1 MKLFKMQLD
10 RKQYHKVAVVLAAA
24 LILACFFGYNTYK
37 EKKQYQTFLQNGYQ
51 RSFREMVTNVENIKL
66 LLEKAEVSASPN
78 QSSALMSQAWME
90 SYSAAENLGQL
101 PITHVSLSK
110 TQKYLNQVGDYSYTL
125 SRTGASNKNIS
136 EKDMEQISKLRT
148 YAGDLLGELHKM
160 EEDVTQGKIRFGEI
174 RKKGRLVLKRASE
187 DAVEVSFGNIEDKFN
202 EYPSLIYD
210 GPFSDNVIEGKPKGL
225 DGEDIN
231 LEKAKEKAKKFIGE
245 DKVGKIIETSS
256 GKGKIHTFGLEA
268 SPKDNEKGNAI
279 NIDITKKGG
288 YVLWM
293 LNPRDIPE
301 KKLTDQQASDKAQ
314 KFLKEQ
320 GFGELTETYFLKN
333 DNTTTITF
341 IGVTKEGVLI
351 YPDLLKVKVALD
363 NGEVVGFDAYQY
375 LMSHRKRDIPKPKL
389 TEEEARKKISQRIEV
404 ERVKLAIIP
413 MPGNKEQL
421 CYEFKGKYN
430 KSDYFVYI
438 NADTGNEENILRII
452 KDKDGTLTQ

>member
-24 LILACFFGYNTYK
+24 LILAGFFGYNTYT
-37 EKKQYQTFLQNGYQ
+37 EKKQYQTFLQNSYQ
-51 RSFREMVTNVENIKL
+51 RSFRELVTNVENIKL
-66 LLEKAEVSASPN
+66 LLEKAEVSASPQ
-78 QSSALMSQAWME
+78 QSSALMSQTWMQ

-110 TQKYLNQVGDYSYTL
+110 TEKYLNQVGDYSYSL
-125 SRTGASNKNIS
+125 SRNGARNKNMT
-136 EKDMEQISKLRT
+136 EKDMDQISKLRA
-148 YAGDLLGELHKM
+148 YAGELLGELHNM
-160 EEDVTQGKIRFGEI
+160 EEDVARGKIRFGEI
-174 RKKGRLVLKRASE
+174 RKKGRLALRRASK
-187 DAVEVSFGNIEDKFN
+187 DAVEVSFGNIEDKFS

-225 DGEDIN
+225 DGEDIS
-231 LEKAKEKAKKFIGE
+231 LEKAKEKARKFVGE
-245 DKVGKIIETSS
+245 DKAGRIIEVSS
-256 GKGKIHTFGLEA
+256 GKGKIHTYGLEV
-268 SPKDNEKGNAI
+268 SPKDKEKGNPI

-301 KKLTDQQASDKAQ
+301 KKLTDQQASDKAK

-320 GFGELTETYFLKN
+320 GFGDLTETYFLKN

-341 IGVTKEGVLI
+341 IGVSKEGVLI

-363 NGEVVGFDAYQY
+363 NGEIVGFDAYQY
-375 LMSHRKRDIPKPKL
+375 LMSHRKRNIPKPKL
-389 TEEEARKKISQRIEV
+389 TEEEARKKVSPRIKV

-430 KSDYFVYI
+430 NFDYFVYI
-438 NADTGNEENILRII
+438 NAEDGSEENILRII
-452 KDKDGTLTQ
+452 KDENGTLTQ